1 MPPPWVMAS
10 MGRGGPMPP
19 WAGRGPPPPW
29 AMGGGGGRGHQGW
42 GDRDRSRSGSRS
54 PRSASPH
61 RRRGDRG
68 TSRGGDDD
76 LDGGDDV
83 RSGRGGNEGDTDAM
97 ADIEALRAWL
107 AAPVEASGEEHHH
120 IAVVA
125 KQLKGLPVVPSVLG
139 ADLAEAVAAARAA
152 AGEADPMQAGAV
164 SPTRAAEAEAAFL
177 LSAAA

>member
-1 MPPPWVMAS
+1 
-10 MGRGGPMPP
+10 
-19 WAGRGPPPPW
+19 
-29 AMGGGGGRGHQGW
+29 
-42 GDRDRSRSGSRS
+42 
-54 PRSASPH
+54 
-61 RRRGDRG
+61 
-68 TSRGGDDD
+68 
-76 LDGGDDV
+76 
-83 RSGRGGNEGDTDAM
+83 M